1 MGKQSNKQMELKQ
14 ADESSNKINSID
26 LDVSLETKVI
36 IIKHNIFNFSK
47 TFTIFITN
55 KDETERDV
63 RDVWEER
70 DQI

>member
-1 MGKQSNKQMELKQ
+1 MELKQ
-14 ADESSNKINSID
+14 ADESSSKINSID

-55 KDETERDV
+55 KGETERDV
-63 RDVWEER
+63 REEG
-70 DQI
+70 DQIKKKLKDIFI